1 MCRLLAYASTQR
13 QSVQEL
19 LSPDEFERYRQL
31 STLHRD
37 GWGHAWLGDP
47 SGDARHVN
55 SIRRALDDEQFP
67 THMASTHGVAGI
79 VHLRWA
85 TSGFPVCLENS
96 HPFVDR
102 GWHFAHNGAVPD
114 HHRLV
119 DLLSVERRASLEGD
133 TDSELYFQL
142 ILQRTDELGDVAA
155 GVRQA
160 VADIRRVCGLG
171 SLNCLLLSKTR
182 MLAVQAQGETA
193 APVAALIEAAGGT
206 EALPLGHDDSYYRLR
221 YTVRD
226 GSLLV
231 ASTGVGL
238 DGWKFLGDDAIVD
251 ADLTSGA
258 VTVTRLLD
266 GSVEDAFSLLTP
278 ERQS

>member
-1 MCRLLAYASTQR
+1 MCRLLAYASTQPR
-13 QSVQEL
+13 SVKDL
-19 LSPDEFERYRQL
+19 LRPEEFERYHQL
-31 STLHRD
+31 SSLHRD
-37 GWGHAWLGDP
+37 GWGHAWLADRSVDP
-47 SGDARHVN
+47 RHVT
-55 SIRRALDDEQFP
+55 SVHPAIEDEEFP
-67 THMASTHGVAGI
+67 THLAATHAVAGI

-85 TSGFPVCLENS
+85 TSGFPVCPENS
-96 HPFVDR
+96 HPFVD
-102 GWHFAHNGAVPD
+102 GEWHFAHNGAVPD

-119 DLLSVERRASLEGD
+119 DLLSAERRASLQGD

-142 ILQRTDELGDVAA
+142 ILQRTDELGDIAA

-160 VADIRRVCGLG
+160 VVDIRRVCGLG

-193 APVAALIEAAGGT
+193 APVAALIEAAGGKD
-206 EALPLGHDDSYYRLR
+206 ALPLGHDESYYRLR

-238 DGWKFLGDDAIVD
+238 DGWTFLRDDAVID
-251 ADLTSGA
+251 ADLSSGA
-258 VTVTRLLD
+258 VTVTGLLD
-266 GSVEDAFSLLTP
+266 GSVDDTFTLTL
-278 ERQS
+278 EHQS